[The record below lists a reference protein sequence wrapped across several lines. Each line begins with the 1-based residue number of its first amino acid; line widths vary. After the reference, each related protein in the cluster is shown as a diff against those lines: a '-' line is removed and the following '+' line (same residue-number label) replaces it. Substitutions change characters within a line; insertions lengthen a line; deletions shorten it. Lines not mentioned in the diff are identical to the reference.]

1 MVSINVMTE
10 CEDIT
15 TLPYNE
21 GFENGFGC
29 WSTVNG
35 SSDGLP
41 WTINNCATLSSV
53 DPHGGNYVA
62 SSWSWNNNSAMH
74 ADAWLISPKFVL
86 PNTTD
91 SITFTWWEITNGS
104 YPDSYS
110 VVLSTTTKDTA
121 AFTTVV
127 YPYSQAAGSWTMKGI
142 DLTQYAGQSVYIAFH
157 HMDYNENFLLI
168 DDISLFEGSFVPPT
182 VDTLTVTFTVNN
194 AIMGTTVPAPGTYH
208 YFSGDTVYMNAVAN
222 AGFQFI
228 GWQYAY
234 GSNVYTVPFNPCSF
248 LADSMMSYG
257 SMTITALFAEGEGD
271 DVDVTFAVNNST
283 MGTTSPAPGTYS
295 YQVGASL
302 QATAI
307 PNEGYHLSAWLF
319 DLYLGGV
326 YITTDTFD
334 IDDDDF
340 ANPMNFGTISQTIAQ
355 LNGSIMITAVFAS
368 DSVQPCDVPTG
379 LHYTDIQ
386 NESIAIAWD
395 ANPNVNIWNIQYRMV
410 GSSSF
415 SSATSTTNSYNITN
429 LTGLTNYEIQ
439 VQAVCEN
446 GTSDWCEPITVQTT
460 NVGIEEHL
468 LNSISLYPNPAKDV
482 VNVQCA
488 LNDVQVRAIEV
499 FDVYGKV
506 VRTVE
511 TLHAT
516 SLQTAQINVS
526 DFAAGMY
533 FVRVTT
539 EQGAVTKSFV
549 KK

>member
-1 MVSINVMTE
+1 
-10 CEDIT
+10 
-15 TLPYNE
+15 
-21 GFENGFGC
+21 
-29 WSTVNG
+29 
-35 SSDGLP
+35 
-41 WTINNCATLSSV
+41 
-53 DPHGGNYVA
+53 
-62 SSWSWNNNSAMH
+62 
-74 ADAWLISPKFVL
+74 
-86 PNTTD
+86 
-91 SITFTWWEITNGS
+91 
-104 YPDSYS
+104 
-110 VVLSTTTKDTA
+110 
-121 AFTTVV
+121 
-127 YPYSQAAGSWTMKGI
+127 
-142 DLTQYAGQSVYIAFH
+142 
-157 HMDYNENFLLI
+157 
-168 DDISLFEGSFVPPT
+168 
-182 VDTLTVTFTVNN
+182 
-194 AIMGTTVPAPGTYH
+194 
-208 YFSGDTVYMNAVAN
+208 
-222 AGFQFI
+222 
-228 GWQYAY
+228 
-234 GSNVYTVPFNPCSF
+234 
-248 LADSMMSYG
+248 
-257 SMTITALFAEGEGD
+257 
-271 DVDVTFAVNNST
+271 
-283 MGTTSPAPGTYS
+283 
-295 YQVGASL
+295 
-302 QATAI
+302 
-307 PNEGYHLSAWLF
+307 
-319 DLYLGGV
+319 LGGA

-334 IDDDDF
+334 IDDVDF
-340 ANPMNFGTISQTIAQ
+340 GNPMNFGTISQTIAQ

-516 SLQTAQINVS
+516 SLQDI
-526 DFAAGMY
+526 D
-533 FVRVTT
+533 
-539 EQGAVTKSFV
+539 EQMSKISPKPGTLATIIRGLKSAVTCYANQHNIPFAWQPRFHDHIIRNNDDMNTIAEYIENNV
-549 KK
+549 AQWECDRFYG